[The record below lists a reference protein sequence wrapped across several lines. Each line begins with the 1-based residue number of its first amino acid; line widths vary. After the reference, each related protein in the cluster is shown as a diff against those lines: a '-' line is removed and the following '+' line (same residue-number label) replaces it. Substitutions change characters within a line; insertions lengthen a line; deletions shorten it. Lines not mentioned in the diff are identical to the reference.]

1 MSFYSLVFI
10 SQSPFF
16 HCHLQQYFKYTP
28 ILERKHFVLVPSL
41 LPCILSSGLL
51 YFRGVHAALNLY
63 RRDGDIWNSNS
74 ACFCISIA
82 LFCGGEQNSLKA
94 GQNGQRTDISVL
106 LLWTADII
114 YPTRLGGKAGRD
126 SRLLKATF
134 VTGWFWGLFCEAV
147 LSIILPLV
155 LARKG
160 DVSLPS
166 EVHSKEYTSK
176 LFSPNNDPLFLL
188 VEDVTGHV
196 CEF

>member
-134 VTGWFWGLFCEAV
+134 VTGWWGSVVHYPSIGTCKKGGCFPAFRSAFQGIHIKVV
-147 LSIILPLV
+147 LSQ
-155 LARKG
+155 
-160 DVSLPS
+160 
-166 EVHSKEYTSK
+166 
-176 LFSPNNDPLFLL
+176 
-188 VEDVTGHV
+188 
-196 CEF
+196 